1 MKKLQI
7 LILFFLTFNI
17 AVSAQEDNN
26 SILNVNIDSL
36 LTKYHLM
43 GVKIFIK
50 KVGVLSLKDKTLS
63 LKRSDFNDKL
73 LVTLS
78 KSVSLSENNFGAKFD
93 YKLSDSWILRGES
106 YRKFWGQQSS
116 INLLFQ
122 IEY

>member
-1 MKKLQI
+1 MKKSLI
-7 LILFFLTFNI
+7 LILFIINM
-17 AVSAQEDNN
+17 AVLAQEDNK

-36 LTKYHLM
+36 LSKYHLM

-50 KVGVLSLKDKTLS
+50 KVGVFSFKDKTLS

-78 KSVSLSENNFGAKFD
+78 SSVSLSENNFGAKFD
-93 YKLSDSWILRGES
+93 YKFSDRWLIRGES
-106 YRKFWGQQSS
+106 YRRSWGQQSG